1 MNRDIIF
8 VNDKNDVTVFLT
20 PEICMIYSEQ
30 IYFAYYIV
38 GIENRPQFPKQ
49 EES

>member
-1 MNRDIIF
+1 MSRDIIF
-8 VNDKNDVTVFLT
+8 VNDKNDVTVFLA
-20 PEICMIYSEQ
+20 PKIFMIYSEQ
-30 IYFAYYIV
+30 IYLAYYIV